1 MLEAELAKPHRVSSL
16 SFHAGYRCQNTGVCC
31 SSGWEIAVESPVEL
45 RLRPRLGDATPR
57 LPNGPDGFTPMAT
70 PPAGC
75 RSAFRRT
82 DAGTCWF
89 RDPERRDCAI
99 HREFGVDALA
109 SACRQFP
116 RIAVLEPDQVSVSLS
131 HFCPTAA
138 GLLFL
143 PSSPLTLV
151 EAPKAFPSSWPYE
164 GLDAR
169 LACSPLLLPEV
180 LLGSD
185 GLRSLEQE
193 TVKLLSEPGVH
204 AGVARLSRAVGRI
217 RDWAPSAGPMP
228 RFVADCFDV
237 TSRVSVP
244 GLRPSD
250 PRPVLRTSVPPGV
263 WTPELPDFAPF
274 EGTPSPAVDLALR
287 RYVAARL
294 VAGWILYLAND
305 LYVTANYLKFCLDVA
320 HLFEGARERSE
331 PETVRWR
338 EAIRSSDLWI
348 LHHCDPE
355 LLAGNL
361 R

>member
-1 MLEAELAKPHRVSSL
+1 MSEVEPAKPHRVSSL
-16 SFHAGYRCQNTGVCC
+16 SFHAGYRCQDTGVCC
-31 SSGWEIAVESPVEL
+31 SSDWEIAVELPVEL
-45 RLRPRLGDATPR
+45 HLRPRLRDVTQR
-57 LPNGPDGFTPMAT
+57 LPNGPDGFTPMKT

-82 DAGTCWF
+82 DAGACWF
-89 RDPERRDCAI
+89 RDQERRDCAI
-99 HREFGVDALA
+99 HREFGGDALA

-131 HFCPTAA
+131 HYCPTAA
-138 GLLFL
+138 GLLF
-143 PSSPLTLV
+143 SPAAPFTLV
-151 EAPKAFPSSWPYE
+151 EGPRAFPSSWPYE

-169 LACSPLLLPEV
+169 LAWSPLLLPEV

-185 GLRSLEQE
+185 GLRSLEQQA
-193 TVKLLSEPGVH
+193 VALLAEPGVH
-204 AGVARLSRAVGRI
+204 AGVARFGRAVGRI
-217 RDWAPSAGPMP
+217 REWAPSAGPMP
-228 RFVADCFDV
+228 RFVADCFEV

-250 PRPVLRTSVPPGV
+250 PRPLLQASLPPGAT
-263 WTPELPDFAPF
+263 TPGLPDFAPS
-274 EGTPSPAVDLALR
+274 EATLSPAVDLALR

-305 LYVTANYLKFCLDVA
+305 LSVTAKYLRFCLDVA

-338 EAIRSSDLWI
+338 EAIRTADLWI

-355 LLAGNL
+355 LLARNL

>member
-1 MLEAELAKPHRVSSL
+1 VPEVELAKPHRVSSL

-31 SSGWEIAVESPVEL
+31 SSDWEIAVEQPIEL
-45 RLRPRLGDATPR
+45 HLRPRLDAGNPR
-57 LPNGPDGFTPMAT
+57 LPNGPDGFAPMAT

-82 DAGTCWF
+82 TAGACWF

-99 HREFGVDALA
+99 HREFGVESLA

-116 RIAVLEPDQVSVSLS
+116 RITVLEPDQVSVSLS
-131 HFCPTAA
+131 HYCPTAA

-143 PSSPLTLV
+143 PPSPLTLV
-151 EAPKAFPSSWPYE
+151 EAPQAFPSSWPYE

-185 GLRSLEQE
+185 GLRSLEEQ
-193 TVKLLSEPGVH
+193 TVTLLSEPGVY
-204 AGVARLSRAVGRI
+204 AGVARFGRAVGRI

-228 RFVADCFDV
+228 RFVADCFEI
-237 TSRVSVP
+237 TSRVSAS
-244 GLRPSD
+244 GFQPSD
-250 PRPVLRTSVPPGV
+250 PRHVLRASVPPGV
-263 WTPELPDFAPF
+263 STPDLPDFAPF
-274 EGTPSPAVDLALR
+274 QGTHSPVVDLALR
-287 RYVAARL
+287 RYVAERL
-294 VAGWILYLAND
+294 VAGWIVYLAND
-305 LYVTANYLKFCLDVA
+305 LYVTAKYLRFCLDVA

-331 PETVRWR
+331 PEVVRWR
-338 EAIRSSDLWI
+338 EAIRTADLWI

-355 LLAGNL
+355 RLAGNL